1 MIIRSIRHRGL
12 RRLIEDDSTRFL
24 RHELVRR
31 VRNVLTALILA
42 QHMDGFIAD
51 APPGWRIHRLSGDR
65 QDEWSV
71 SVSGNW
77 RITFEEEDGYVD
89 RLNLEDYH

>member
-31 VRNVLTALILA
+31 VRNVLTALLLA

-51 APPGWRIHRLSGDR
+51 APPG
-65 QDEWSV
+65 
-71 SVSGNW
+71 
-77 RITFEEEDGYVD
+77 
-89 RLNLEDYH
+89 